1 MGAGGSREA
10 RMAGAENGGEQ
21 HDDGGDNLGGDP
33 LGSCSG
39 EQQDDDD
46 GGHGG
51 EFVGLCRSFISVQLC
66 CW

>member
-21 HDDGGDNLGGDP
+21 HDDGGGDNFGGDP

-39 EQQDDDD
+39 EQHDDD

-51 EFVGLCRSFISVQLC
+51 VCIGLY
-66 CW
+66 